1 MLESGDQ
8 VDGRY
13 VVDARIGVG
22 GMAEVYRVKHVSLGS
37 VHALKVLLLPHPGL
51 RERFLREGRIQAQ
64 IRHPNVVAVTDVIEH
79 RGKLGLLM
87 EYVDHVSLQQL
98 LEAQG
103 ALPLDQALTL
113 FAYILSGMSAA
124 HASGVLH
131 RDIKPA
137 NILLANT
144 AQGLVPKITDFGI
157 AKVVMDGAAPGA
169 TRDGTMMGTPGY
181 MAPEQVLNAADVDRR
196 VDVFALG
203 ALLYTTLAGT
213 PAFRPDSPEVFD
225 DTIAGRY
232 VPLDQAMPGLPAAVV
247 AAVHKALT
255 PDRDARFADCA
266 ELAAALFGDRP
277 ELLHLATHTLETPA
291 AILSEGPLTLPVS
304 SLSTL
309 APALTQAGV
318 QATLEKPPEPSRPA
332 RARWALPA
340 IALVAVLTGVA
351 LVTLRP
357 SQPDG
362 VTPPPVAPSE
372 TPVQVAP
379 EAAPL
384 SGEPA
389 APVPSGPT
397 PTAPATAP
405 ESTPATAPRPTTGT
419 TTAPSSTGS
428 LTTASVPT
436 TTPAVTPEPSAA
448 PEAAPEAVATLI
460 PAAAP
465 LTAPPPTAPPEAAPV
480 PRLVGTWTGTAN
492 RRPATLR
499 FTSQSGTSL
508 KAELQLTLGSTDRV
522 VELSGQLNPST
533 GALRLE
539 ESGGEGMVLTGTLAG
554 DALSG
559 SYMRVGQSKALTW
572 EVSR

>member
-51 RERFLREGRIQAQ
+51 RERFLREGRIQ

-157 AKVVMDGAAPGA
+157 AKVVMEGAAPGA

-203 ALLYTTLAGT
+203 AQGAH
-213 PAFRPDSPEVFD
+213 PRS
-225 DTIAGRY
+225 RR
-232 VPLDQAMPGLPAAVV
+232 
-247 AAVHKALT
+247 AL
-255 PDRDARFADCA
+255 RR
-266 ELAAALFGDRP
+266 LR
-277 ELLHLATHTLETPA
+277 
-291 AILSEGPLTLPVS
+291 
-304 SLSTL
+304 
-309 APALTQAGV
+309 
-318 QATLEKPPEPSRPA
+318 
-332 RARWALPA
+332 RARRG
-340 IALVAVLTGVA
+340 AVW
-351 LVTLRP
+351 
-357 SQPDG
+357 
-362 VTPPPVAPSE
+362 
-372 TPVQVAP
+372 
-379 EAAPL
+379 
-384 SGEPA
+384 
-389 APVPSGPT
+389 
-397 PTAPATAP
+397 
-405 ESTPATAPRPTTGT
+405 RPTR
-419 TTAPSSTGS
+419 
-428 LTTASVPT
+428 
-436 TTPAVTPEPSAA
+436 
-448 PEAAPEAVATLI
+448 
-460 PAAAP
+460 AAAP
-465 LTAPPPTAPPEAAPV
+465 GDAHAGDSGRHPVRGAAHAAGQLAEHAGARPDPGRSTSHTGEAA
-480 PRLVGTWTGTAN
+480 
-492 RRPATLR
+492 
-499 FTSQSGTSL
+499 
-508 KAELQLTLGSTDRV
+508 
-522 VELSGQLNPST
+522 
-533 GALRLE
+533 
-539 ESGGEGMVLTGTLAG
+539 
-554 DALSG
+554 
-559 SYMRVGQSKALTW
+559 
-572 EVSR
+572 

>member
-157 AKVVMDGAAPGA
+157 AKVVMEGAAPGA

-309 APALTQAGV
+309 APALTQTGL
-318 QATLEKPPEPSRPA
+318 QATLEKPPEPAPPQ

-357 SQPDG
+357 SEPDG
-362 VTPPPVAPSE
+362 VAPPPVAPSE
-372 TPVQVAP
+372 VPVQAAP

-389 APVPSGPT
+389 APT
-397 PTAPATAP
+397 ATAPATAP
-405 ESTPATAPRPTTGT
+405 ESAPEAAPTTAARPTQSPSS
-419 TTAPSSTGS
+419 APSST
-428 LTTASVPT
+428 ASVAT
-436 TTPAVTPEPSAA
+436 ATPAVTPEPSAA
-448 PEAAPEAVATLI
+448 PEAAPEPAATLI

-465 LTAPPPTAPPEAAPV
+465 LTAPPPTAAPEAAPT

-492 RRPATLR
+492 RPPATR
-499 FTSQSGTSL
+499 RATSQSGTSL

-522 VELSGQLNPST
+522 IELSGQLNPST

-539 ESGGEGMVLTGTLAG
+539 ESGGEGMVLSGTLAG

-559 SYMRVGQSKALTW
+559 SYMRVGQSKALAW
-572 EVSR
+572 EVTR